1 MPAGTL
7 PAVNDPAVGISVG
20 DVLLLQNGI
29 GSAAGV
35 ATAVAGSTISFGL
48 DPLNLNQT
56 GAPSGNIK
64 AIATPASNP
73 VTYPATKVS
82 RVVMITYFIQPVATP
97 DGPDSRLMLQVQA
110 HTPGPIETHLE
121 DLKLTYDIVPD
132 NTASLIANLPNAVSA
147 NPPTSNL
154 NL

>member
-7 PAVNDPAVGISVG
+7 PDLTDMAVGISVG
-20 DVLLLQNGI
+20 DVPLLQNGI
-29 GSAAGV
+29 GSAVGGAP
-35 ATAVAGSTISFGL
+35 AVAGSTISFGL

-82 RVVMITYFIQPVATP
+82 RVVMITYFIQPVVTP
-97 DGPDSRLMLQVQA
+97 DGPDSRLIRQV
-110 HTPGPIETHLE
+110 GTHPP
-121 DLKLTYDIVPD
+121 VPV
-132 NTASLIANLPNAVSA
+132 AEHI
-147 NPPTSNL
+147 
-154 NL
+154 